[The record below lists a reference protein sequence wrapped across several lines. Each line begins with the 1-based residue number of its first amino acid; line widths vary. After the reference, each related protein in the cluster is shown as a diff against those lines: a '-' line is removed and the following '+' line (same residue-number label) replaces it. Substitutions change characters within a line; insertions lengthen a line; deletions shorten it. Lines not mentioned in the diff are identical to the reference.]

1 MLGWRHGLPLAV
13 AALAVLAVLAVAAT
27 GCEPAPDDAR
37 EAQIV
42 AVLAAADEPYV
53 RARPALSAGKYARM
67 ASGVIDFYRGTVPLF
82 RSDMRTGSTTLA
94 VSRFDLDVP
103 LVPSIGDPHP
113 ENFGGLRAPDGT
125 LAIEPNDFDT
135 ADRAPYLWDLRRL
148 AVGLAL
154 AALASNPDDADAH
167 GRVVGARRA
176 IVRSAIAGYRAGI
189 EAAARGEAP
198 ARVTAAT
205 DPILASVI
213 RRSERDHA
221 RRRELTDLTVLDGD
235 RRVLLRGPIDPED
248 PQKVY
253 ADLPPF
259 ALAELPGA
267 LERWRRTLVAPPPE
281 EHVRLL
287 DAVRVFGSGVASWP
301 RTRVVLLVRGPT
313 DAPDDDW
320 MLELKELGDSMI
332 GGLWPPGVHADS
344 VGERVVRSARMA
356 WARPDAEPFWGWTT
370 WLGLPCQIRL
380 ESEGHKGV
388 RVARMVGEEGTPEAL
403 TALGAVLGDIVAR
416 VHASGPGGIENARA
430 VYARIAIDPEG
441 FLDEQADACVAYAE
455 LVVADHLRFARSLH
469 RPDGL
474 RLGIPFDPS
483 DAPRPD
489 IAAVFGVPPP
499 LPPLPSSP

>member
-1 MLGWRHGLPLAV
+1 MLGRRHGPPLP
-13 AALAVLAVLAVAAT
+13 AALGAFGSVIAGALA
-27 GCEPAPDDAR
+27 GCEPSPADAR

-42 AVLAAADEPYV
+42 AVLAAADEPYI
-53 RARPALSAGKYARM
+53 RARPALSAGKYTRM
-67 ASGVIDFYRGTVPLF
+67 AQGLFDFYRGTVPLF

-113 ENFGGLRAPDGT
+113 ENFGALRALDGT

-135 ADRAPYLWDLRRL
+135 ADLAPYLWDVRRL

-154 AALASNPDDADAH
+154 AALTSNPDDAEA
-167 GRVVGARRA
+167 RRNVVDARRA
-176 IVRSAIAGYRAGI
+176 IIRSAVVGYRASV

-198 ARVTAAT
+198 VRVTEST
-205 DPILASVI
+205 NPILASVI

-221 RRRELTDLTVLDGD
+221 RRRELTELTVLDGD
-235 RRVLLRGPIDPED
+235 RRALRRGPIDPED

-259 ALAELPGA
+259 ALAALPEA
-267 LERWRRTLVAPPPE
+267 IERWRRTLVAPPPP

-287 DAVRVFGSGVASWP
+287 DAARVFGSGVASWP
-301 RTRVVLLVRGPT
+301 RARVILLVRGPS
-313 DAPDDDW
+313 DDPDDDLL
-320 MLELKELGDSMI
+320 LELKELGDSMI
-332 GGLWPPGVHADS
+332 GGLLPPGVHRDN
-344 VGERVVRSARMA
+344 VGERVVRSARLA

-388 RVARMVGEEGTPEAL
+388 RAARMEGEEGTADAL
-403 TALGAVLGDIVAR
+403 TKLGVVLGGVVAR
-416 VHASGPGGIENARA
+416 VHASGPGGAENARA
-430 VYARIAIDPEG
+430 IYARIATDPEG
-441 FLDEQADACVAYAE
+441 FLDEQADVAVAYAE
-455 LVVADHLRFARSLH
+455 LVVADHARFARALR

-474 RLGIPFDPS
+474 RLGIPFDS
-483 DAPRPD
+483 NDSARPD
-489 IAAVFGVPPP
+489 VAAVLGVPPAP
-499 LPPLPSSP
+499 PPLPSSP

>member
-1 MLGWRHGLPLAV
+1 MLGRRP
-13 AALAVLAVLAVAAT
+13 VLLLTAAAT
-27 GCEPAPDDAR
+27 LGVVVAGAAAGCDPSPADAR

-67 ASGVIDFYRGTVPLF
+67 AGGVFAFYRGTVPVF

-113 ENFGGLRAPDGT
+113 ENFGGLRAADGT

-135 ADRAPYLWDLRRL
+135 ADRAPYLWDVRRL

-154 AALASNPDDADAH
+154 AALASNPDDAE
-167 GRVVGARRA
+167 ARRLVVDA
-176 IVRSAIAGYRAGI
+176 RRDIVRSAVAGYRAGI
-189 EAAARGEAP
+189 EAAARGEPP

-205 DPILASVI
+205 DPILASVL

-221 RRRELTDLTVLDGD
+221 RRRELTDLTVLDGE
-235 RRVLLRGPIDPED
+235 RRVLKRGQIDPED

-267 LERWRRTLVAPPPE
+267 IERWRRTLLAPPPP

-287 DAVRVFGSGVASWP
+287 DAARVFGSGVASWP
-301 RTRVVLLVRGPT
+301 RARVVLLVRGPT
-313 DAPDDDW
+313 DDPADDL

-332 GGLWPPGVHADS
+332 GGLLPPGVHDDS
-344 VGERVVRSARMA
+344 VGERVVRSARRA

-388 RVARMVGEEGTPEAL
+388 NVARMEGEEGTPEAL
-403 TALGAVLGDIVAR
+403 AALGAVLGGVVAR
-416 VHASGPGGIENARA
+416 VHSAGPDGVEKARA

-441 FLDEQADACVAYAE
+441 FLDEQADVGVAYAE
-455 LVVADHLRFARSLH
+455 LVVADHGRFARSLH

-474 RLGIPFDPS
+474 RLGIPFDPN
-483 DAPRPD
+483 DAARPD
-489 IAAVFGVPPP
+489 VAAVLGVPPP
-499 LPPLPSSP
+499 PPPLPSSP